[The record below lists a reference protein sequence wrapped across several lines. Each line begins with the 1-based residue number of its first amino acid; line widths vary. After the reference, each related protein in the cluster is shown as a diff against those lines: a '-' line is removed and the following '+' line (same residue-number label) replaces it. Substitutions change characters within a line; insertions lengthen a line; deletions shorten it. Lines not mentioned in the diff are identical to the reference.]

1 MTDRDHVAP
10 VSLRDAL
17 AAMKKQA
24 EAAEWL
30 YLDNPPATI
39 ARGHTA
45 LREAQAVMAAHTRE
59 CQIIVRAVYA
69 LDSTIPEVTHEQ
81 ILAWLGNRETP

>member
-1 MTDRDHVAP
+1 VTDRYHVAT
-10 VSLRDAL
+10 VRLQDAL

-30 YLDNPPATI
+30 FPDNPPATI

-45 LREAQAVMAAHTRE
+45 LREAQAVMAEHTRE
-59 CQIIVRAVYA
+59 CQLIVRAVYA
-69 LDSTIPEVTHEQ
+69 LDSTIPEVTHRQ
-81 ILAWLGNRETP
+81 ILAWLGNRENS

>member
-1 MTDRDHVAP
+1 
-10 VSLRDAL
+10 
-17 AAMKKQA
+17 MKKQA

-30 YLDNPPATI
+30 FPGNPPATI

-45 LREAQAVMAAHTRE
+45 LYEAQAAMAEHARE

-69 LDSTIPEVTHEQ
+69 LDCTITKITHQQ
-81 ILAWLGNRETP
+81 ILAWLGNRENP